1 MFNSLILLGNITMH
15 DLEVHK
21 PILAFR
27 CEADLIALAEAA
39 AKAEGIS
46 RSDVARRALMR
57 DLQRRAKKDEAA

>member
-1 MFNSLILLGNITMH
+1 MQ
-15 DLEVHK
+15 DLEAHK